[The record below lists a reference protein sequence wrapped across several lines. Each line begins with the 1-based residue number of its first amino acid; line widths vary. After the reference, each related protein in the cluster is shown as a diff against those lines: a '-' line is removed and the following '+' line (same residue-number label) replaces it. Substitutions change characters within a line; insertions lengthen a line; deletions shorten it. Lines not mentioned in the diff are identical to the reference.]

1 MDLQEKL
8 VHSFKT
14 YELQLNG
21 SKDAASHQLRRKG
34 METFERMGFPT
45 PKNEEWKY
53 TNLKRITRADYTIG
67 LDQNTTVDK
76 AVVDRY
82 LLENTDSYRVV
93 LVNGKFDAGLSKLPE
108 NRVSVR
114 SFADALTNADKEVMD
129 YLTKVAP
136 ETHPLIALNTAMA
149 VDGVYIH
156 VPKGVVLDKLVEL
169 LFITDGGEADT
180 IINHRNLIVV
190 EDNAQMQLLERHRSI
205 GNASIFTN
213 VVTESFVG
221 KNSHYKHYKIQNDQ
235 ESAAIV
241 DNTWVQQDAQSVATV
256 DTFSFGGKFVRNN
269 LSFMLKGE
277 HCESNMDAITINGEG
292 QLTDHH
298 TFVDHA
304 IPNCNS
310 NQLYKAIYDGNAK
323 GVFNGKIMV
332 QCDAQKTNA
341 FQQNNNVLLS
351 NRATIETKPQ
361 LEIFADDVA
370 CSHGCTVGQ
379 IDEDAMF
386 YMRSRGIAEKEA
398 KAILLYA
405 FSNDALKNVA
415 IPELKIKINKL
426 IAKRLSVDIDFD
438 L

>member
-14 YELQLNG
+14 YDLQLNG
-21 SKDAASHQLRRKG
+21 SKDAASHQLRRKA
-34 METFERMGFPT
+34 METFEKMGFPT

-53 TNLKRITRADYTIG
+53 TNLKRITRSDYKIGADQTATI
-67 LDQNTTVDK
+67 DKATVDH
-76 AVVDRY
+76 Y

-93 LVNGKFDAGLSKLPE
+93 LVNGKFEATLSNLPE
-108 NRVSVR
+108 AKVSVR
-114 SFADALTNADKEVMD
+114 SFAEALASGEERVLD
-129 YLTKVAP
+129 YMATVAP
-136 ETHPLIALNTAMA
+136 EDHPMVALNTAMA
-149 VDGVYIH
+149 VDGVYVH

-169 LFITDGGEADT
+169 FFITDGGEADT
-180 IINHRNLIVV
+180 ILNHRNLIVV

-205 GNASIFTN
+205 GNASVFTN
-213 VVTESFVG
+213 VVTEAFVG
-221 KNSHYKHYKIQNDQ
+221 KDANYKHYKIQNDQ
-235 ESAAIV
+235 ESAAMV
-241 DNTWVQQDAQSVATV
+241 DNTWVRQDTQSVATV

-351 NRATIETKPQ
+351 DRASIETKPQ

-405 FSNDALKNVA
+405 FSNDALKNVG
-415 IPELKIKINKL
+415 IPELQNKINKL

>member
-1 MDLQEKL
+1 MNLQEKL

-14 YELQLNG
+14 YDLQLNG
-21 SKDAASHQLRRKG
+21 SKDAASHQLRKKA
-34 METFERMGFPT
+34 MDTFSKIGFPT

-53 TNLKRITRADYTIG
+53 TNLKRITRTDYNIG
-67 LDQNTTVDK
+67 SGKTVVIDK
-76 AVVDRY
+76 ATINHY
-82 LLENTDSYRVV
+82 LLEDTDSYRLV
-93 LVNGKFDAGLSKLPE
+93 LVNGEFQESLSNLPE
-108 NRVSVR
+108 GKIKVS
-114 SFADALTNADKEVMD
+114 SFADALANEEADVLKYM
-129 YLTKVAP
+129 TKVAP
-136 ETHPLIALNTAMA
+136 EDHPMVALNTAMA
-149 VDGVYIH
+149 LDGVYIH
-156 VPKGVVLDKLVEL
+156 VSKGAVVDKLVEL
-169 LFITDGGEADT
+169 LFITDGGATDT
-180 IINHRNLIVV
+180 LLNHRNLIVV
-190 EDNAQMQLLERHRSI
+190 EDNAQIQLLERHRSI
-205 GNASIFTN
+205 SNCEVFTN
-213 VVTESFVG
+213 VVTEAFVG
-221 KNSHYKHYKIQNDQ
+221 KDAHYKHYKIQNDNDK
-235 ESAAIV
+235 AALV
-241 DNTWVQQDAQSVATV
+241 DNTWVQQETQSVATV
-256 DTFSFGGKFVRNN
+256 DTFSFGGKFIRNN

-351 NRATIETKPQ
+351 DRATIETKPQ

-379 IDEDAMF
+379 IDDDAMF
-386 YMRSRGIAEKEA
+386 YMRSRGIAEREA

-405 FSNDALKNVA
+405 FSNDALKNVG
-415 IPELKIKINKL
+415 IPELKNKINKL